1 MRFRARFDSST
12 GSRKINIFQLSRQ
25 NVAKN
30 LLPLWQSKWLICGD
44 Y

>member
-25 NVAKN
+25 NVVYY
-30 LLPLWQSKWLICGD
+30 LCGELNG
-44 Y
+44 